1 MLQLILGGMDMDM
14 RTKKL
19 QEFLDHMD
27 ADVLLHV
34 IVRQMSEEEA
44 DKAFGYLARMY
55 PSDDIEYCDFCDKR
69 LNKLDNEDI
78 YLEEIN
84 TVVCSD
90 CFEKKKVTV
99 HCYID
104 QLINNEDGVYDS
116 LGSAQLTVPRE
127 WASKQAIKQGF
138 ESLDDFLE

>member
-1 MLQLILGGMDMDM
+1 MDMEM

-27 ADVLLHV
+27 AETLLHV
-34 IVRQMSEEEA
+34 IVRQISEEEA
-44 DKAFGYLARMY
+44 GKAFGYLARMY
-55 PSDDIEYCDFCDKR
+55 PSYDEDDIEYCDFCEKR

-90 CFEKKKVTV
+90 CFEKQYLK
-99 HCYID
+99 
-104 QLINNEDGVYDS
+104 
-116 LGSAQLTVPRE
+116 
-127 WASKQAIKQGF
+127 
-138 ESLDDFLE
+138 